1 VLLAIGL
8 SVALLLGLWLL
19 TDRTIRDTLDASAR
33 EAVDLDLAGLADIH
47 ASGGRDEL
55 VRRIDDRLAII
66 PVDGGTPH
74 YLLSDDAGRRIAG
87 DIAAWPPLD
96 PAISE
101 AGKIR
106 LGEGTEAYARATRLA
121 PDLRLVVAHET
132 ADAAPLLHRV
142 ALVFLAGG
150 AVFVLVI
157 GIFSRLSMDRL
168 RRRITRINAA
178 YREPDGGQLVA
189 LSSAEPRDEIDE
201 LAAHSASALA
211 RLSALMDAYRDA
223 SDQIAH
229 EIRTPLMHLDGRL
242 VKALATDPPPETA
255 QRLLEARDEIRRLVS
270 TLESLLDIA
279 ASKAHKGDRHGL
291 KQLNL
296 SAMVRRICELYQ
308 DSAEESGHAFTWRIA
323 PGIRMEGEESQ
334 LGRLVTNLLDNAF
347 KYVPEG
353 GKVTLT
359 LDPGPVLVVEDDGP
373 GVPES
378 ERERIFERFYRSEGQ
393 RGNLTGSGLGLAL
406 ARAIAERHRMTLV
419 LDPAASGARFRLS
432 GGAA

>member
-1 VLLAIGL
+1 MLLAIGL
-8 SVALLLGLWLL
+8 SVALLLGLWVL
-19 TDRTIRDTLDASAR
+19 TDRTIRGTLDASAR
-33 EAVDLDLAGLADIH
+33 EAVDLDLAGLVDIH
-47 ASGGRDEL
+47 ASGGQDEL
-55 VRRIDDRLAII
+55 VRRIGDRLAIK
-66 PVDGGTPH
+66 PADGGTPH
-74 YLLSDDAGRRIAG
+74 YLLSDDRGARIAG
-87 DIAAWPPLD
+87 DIAAWPSLD

-101 AGKIR
+101 AGLVR
-106 LGEGTEAYARATRLA
+106 LGEGTEAYARATQLG
-121 PDLRLVVAHET
+121 PDLRLVVAHEA

-157 GIFSRLSMDRL
+157 GVFSRLSMDRL

-178 YREPDGGQLVA
+178 YREPGRVRLGA
-189 LSSAEPRDEIDE
+189 LAAAERPDEIDE

-211 RLSALMDAYRDA
+211 RLSSLMEAYRDA

-255 QRLLEARDEIRRLVS
+255 KRLLEARGEIRRLVG

-279 ASKAHKGDRHGL
+279 ASKAHQGDRHGL
-291 KQLNL
+291 KPLNL
-296 SAMVRRICELYQ
+296 SAMVERICELYQ
-308 DSAEESGHAFTWRIA
+308 DSAEESGHAFTWRIT
-323 PGIRMEGEESQ
+323 PGIKLEGEESQ

-353 GKVTLT
+353 GRVTLM

-373 GVPES
+373 GVPEA

-393 RGNLTGSGLGLAL
+393 RGNLSGSGLGLAL
-406 ARAIAERHRMTLV
+406 ARAIAERHRLTLV
-419 LDPAASGARFRLS
+419 LEPAASGARFRLS
-432 GGAA
+432 GVAS

>member
-1 VLLAIGL
+1 MLLAIGL
-8 SVALLLGLWLL
+8 SVALLLGLWVL
-19 TDRTIRDTLDASAR
+19 TDRTIRGTLDASAR
-33 EAVDLDLAGLADIH
+33 EAVDLDLAGLVDIH
-47 ASGGRDEL
+47 ASGGQDEL
-55 VRRIDDRLAII
+55 VRRIDDRLAIK
-66 PVDGGTPH
+66 PADGGTPH
-74 YLLSDDAGRRIAG
+74 YLLSDDRGARIAG
-87 DIAAWPPLD
+87 DIAAWPSLD

-101 AGKIR
+101 AGLVR
-106 LGEGTEAYARATRLA
+106 LGEGTEAYARATQLG
-121 PDLRLVVAHET
+121 PDLRLVVAHEA

-157 GIFSRLSMDRL
+157 GVFSRLSMDRL

-178 YREPDGGQLVA
+178 YREPGRVRLGA
-189 LSSAEPRDEIDE
+189 LAAAERPDEIDE

-211 RLSALMDAYRDA
+211 RLSSLMEAYRDA

-255 QRLLEARDEIRRLVS
+255 KRLLEARGEIRRLVG

-279 ASKAHKGDRHGL
+279 ASKAHQGDRHGL
-291 KQLNL
+291 KPLNL
-296 SAMVRRICELYQ
+296 SAMVERICELYQ
-308 DSAEESGHAFTWRIA
+308 DSAEESGHAFTWRIT
-323 PGIRMEGEESQ
+323 PGIKLEGEESQ

-353 GKVTLT
+353 GRVTLT
-359 LDPGPVLVVEDDGP
+359 LDPGPVLMVEDDGP
-373 GVPES
+373 GVPEA

-393 RGNLTGSGLGLAL
+393 RGNLSGSGLGLAL
-406 ARAIAERHRMTLV
+406 AKAIAERHRLTLV
-419 LDPAASGARFRLS
+419 LEPAASGARFRLS
-432 GGAA
+432 GVAS

>member
-1 VLLAIGL
+1 MLLAIGL

-19 TDRTIRDTLDASAR
+19 TDRTIRGTLDASAR
-33 EAVDLDLAGLADIH
+33 EAVDLDLAGLVDIH
-47 ASGGRDEL
+47 ASGGQDEL
-55 VRRIDDRLAII
+55 VRRIGDRLAIK
-66 PVDGGTPH
+66 PADGGTPH
-74 YLLSDDAGRRIAG
+74 YLLSDDRGARIAG
-87 DIAAWPPLD
+87 DIAAWPSLD

-101 AGKIR
+101 AGLVR
-106 LGEGTEAYARATRLA
+106 LGEGTEAYARATQLG
-121 PDLRLVVAHET
+121 PDLRLVVAHEAT
-132 ADAAPLLHRV
+132 DAAPLLHRV

-157 GIFSRLSMDRL
+157 GVFSRLSMDRL

-178 YREPDGGQLVA
+178 YREPGRVRLGA
-189 LSSAEPRDEIDE
+189 LAAAERPDEIDE

-211 RLSALMDAYRDA
+211 RLSSLMEAYRDA

-255 QRLLEARDEIRRLVS
+255 KRLLEARGEIRRLVG

-279 ASKAHKGDRHGL
+279 ASKAHQGDRHGL
-291 KQLNL
+291 KPLNL
-296 SAMVRRICELYQ
+296 SAMVERICELYQ
-308 DSAEESGHAFTWRIA
+308 DSAEESGHAFTWRIT
-323 PGIRMEGEESQ
+323 PGIKLEGEESQ

-353 GKVTLT
+353 GRVTLT
-359 LDPGPVLVVEDDGP
+359 LDPGPVLMVEDDGP
-373 GVPES
+373 GVPEA

-393 RGNLTGSGLGLAL
+393 RGNLSGSGLGLAL
-406 ARAIAERHRMTLV
+406 ARAIAERHRLTLV
-419 LDPAASGARFRLS
+419 LEPAASGARFRLS
-432 GGAA
+432 GVAS

>member
-1 VLLAIGL
+1 MLLAIGL

-19 TDRTIRDTLDASAR
+19 TDRTIRGTLDASAR
-33 EAVDLDLAGLADIH
+33 EAVDLDLAGLVDIH
-47 ASGGRDEL
+47 ASGGQDEL
-55 VRRIDDRLAII
+55 VRRIDDRLAIK
-66 PVDGGTPH
+66 PADGGTPH
-74 YLLSDDAGRRIAG
+74 YLLSDDRGGRIAG
-87 DIAAWPPLD
+87 DIAAWPSLD

-101 AGKIR
+101 AGLVR
-106 LGEGTEAYARATRLA
+106 LGEGTEAYARATQLG
-121 PDLRLVVAHET
+121 PDLRLAVAHEA
-132 ADAAPLLHRV
+132 ADAAPLLQRV

-157 GIFSRLSMDRL
+157 GLFSRLSMDRL

-178 YREPDGGQLVA
+178 YREPGRVRLGA
-189 LSSAEPRDEIDE
+189 LAAAERPDEIDE

-211 RLSALMDAYRDA
+211 RLSSLMEAYRDA

-255 QRLLEARDEIRRLVS
+255 KRLLEARGEIRRLVG

-279 ASKAHKGDRHGL
+279 ASKAHQGDRHGL
-291 KQLNL
+291 KPLNL
-296 SAMVRRICELYQ
+296 SAMVERICELYQ
-308 DSAEESGHAFTWRIA
+308 DSAEESGHAFTWRIT
-323 PGIRMEGEESQ
+323 PGIKLEGEESQ

-347 KYVPEG
+347 KYVPDG
-353 GKVTLT
+353 GRVMLT

-373 GVPES
+373 GVPEA

-393 RGNLTGSGLGLAL
+393 RGNLSGSGLGLAL
-406 ARAIAERHRMTLV
+406 ARAIAERHRLTLV
-419 LDPAASGARFRLS
+419 LEPAASGARFRLS
-432 GGAA
+432 GVAS

>member
-1 VLLAIGL
+1 MLLAIGL
-8 SVALLLGLWLL
+8 SVALLLGLWVL
-19 TDRTIRDTLDASAR
+19 TDRTIRGTLDASAR
-33 EAVDLDLAGLADIH
+33 EAVDLDLAGLVDIH
-47 ASGGRDEL
+47 ASGGQDEL
-55 VRRIDDRLAII
+55 VRRIDDRLAIK
-66 PVDGGTPH
+66 PADGGAPH
-74 YLLSDDAGRRIAG
+74 YLLSDDRGGRIAG
-87 DIAAWPPLD
+87 DIAAWPSLD

-101 AGKIR
+101 AGLVR
-106 LGEGTEAYARATRLA
+106 LGEGTEAYARATQLG
-121 PDLRLVVAHET
+121 PDLRLVVAHEA
-132 ADAAPLLHRV
+132 ADAAPLLQRV

-157 GIFSRLSMDRL
+157 GVFSRLSMDRL

-178 YREPDGGQLVA
+178 YREPGRVRLGA
-189 LSSAEPRDEIDE
+189 LAAAERPDEIDE

-211 RLSALMDAYRDA
+211 RLSSLMEAYRDA

-255 QRLLEARDEIRRLVS
+255 KRLLEARGEIRRLVG

-279 ASKAHKGDRHGL
+279 ASKAHQGDRHGL
-291 KQLNL
+291 KPLNL
-296 SAMVRRICELYQ
+296 SAMVERICELYQ
-308 DSAEESGHAFTWRIA
+308 DSAEESGHAFTWRIT
-323 PGIRMEGEESQ
+323 PGIKLEGEESQ

-353 GKVTLT
+353 GRVMLT

-373 GVPES
+373 GVPEA

-393 RGNLTGSGLGLAL
+393 RGNLSGSGLGLAL
-406 ARAIAERHRMTLV
+406 ARAIAERHRLTLV
-419 LDPAASGARFRLS
+419 LEPAASGARFRLS
-432 GGAA
+432 GVAS

>member
-1 VLLAIGL
+1 MLLAIGL
-8 SVALLLGLWLL
+8 SVALLLGLWVL
-19 TDRTIRDTLDASAR
+19 TDRTIRGTLDASAR
-33 EAVDLDLAGLADIH
+33 EAVDLDLAGLVDIH
-47 ASGGRDEL
+47 ASGGQDEL
-55 VRRIDDRLAII
+55 VRRIGDRLAIK
-66 PVDGGTPH
+66 PADGGTPH
-74 YLLSDDAGRRIAG
+74 YLLSDDRGARIAG
-87 DIAAWPPLD
+87 DIAAWPSLD

-101 AGKIR
+101 AGLVR
-106 LGEGTEAYARATRLA
+106 LGEGTEAYARATQLG
-121 PDLRLVVAHET
+121 PDLRLVVAHEA
-132 ADAAPLLHRV
+132 ADAAPLLQRV

-157 GIFSRLSMDRL
+157 GVFSRLSMDRL

-178 YREPDGGQLVA
+178 YREPGRVRLGA
-189 LSSAEPRDEIDE
+189 LAAAERPDEIDE

-211 RLSALMDAYRDA
+211 RLSSLMEAYRDA

-255 QRLLEARDEIRRLVS
+255 KRLLEARGEIRRLVG

-279 ASKAHKGDRHGL
+279 ASKAHQGDRHGL
-291 KQLNL
+291 KPLNL
-296 SAMVRRICELYQ
+296 SSMVERICELYQ
-308 DSAEESGHAFTWRIA
+308 DSAEESGHAFTWRIT
-323 PGIRMEGEESQ
+323 PGIKLEGEESQ

-353 GKVTLT
+353 GRVMLT

-373 GVPES
+373 GVPEA

-393 RGNLTGSGLGLAL
+393 RGNLSGSGLGLAL
-406 ARAIAERHRMTLV
+406 ARAIAERHRLTLV
-419 LDPAASGARFRLS
+419 LEPAASGARFRLS
-432 GGAA
+432 GVAS

>member
-1 VLLAIGL
+1 MLLAIGL
-8 SVALLLGLWLL
+8 SVALLLGLWVL
-19 TDRTIRDTLDASAR
+19 TDRTIRGTLDASAR
-33 EAVDLDLAGLADIH
+33 EAVDLDLAGLVDIH
-47 ASGGRDEL
+47 ASGGQDEL
-55 VRRIDDRLAII
+55 VRRIDDRLAIK
-66 PVDGGTPH
+66 PADGGTPH
-74 YLLSDDAGRRIAG
+74 YLLSDDRGARIAG
-87 DIAAWPPLD
+87 DIAAWPSLD

-101 AGKIR
+101 AGLVR
-106 LGEGTEAYARATRLA
+106 LGEGTEAYARATQLG
-121 PDLRLVVAHET
+121 PDLRLVVAHEA
-132 ADAAPLLHRV
+132 ADAAPLLQRV

-157 GIFSRLSMDRL
+157 GVFSRLSMDRL

-178 YREPDGGQLVA
+178 YREPGRVRLGA
-189 LSSAEPRDEIDE
+189 LAAAERPDEIDE

-211 RLSALMDAYRDA
+211 RLSSLMEAYRDA

-255 QRLLEARDEIRRLVS
+255 KRLLEARGEIRRLVG

-279 ASKAHKGDRHGL
+279 ASKAHQGDRHGL
-291 KQLNL
+291 KPLNL
-296 SAMVRRICELYQ
+296 SAMVERICELYQ
-308 DSAEESGHAFTWRIA
+308 DSAEESGHAFTWRIT
-323 PGIRMEGEESQ
+323 PGIKLEGEESQ

-353 GKVTLT
+353 GRVMLT

-373 GVPES
+373 GVPEA

-393 RGNLTGSGLGLAL
+393 RGNLSGSGLGLAL
-406 ARAIAERHRMTLV
+406 ARAIAERHRLTLV
-419 LDPAASGARFRLS
+419 LEPAASGARFRLS
-432 GGAA
+432 GVAS

>member
-1 VLLAIGL
+1 MLLAIGL

-19 TDRTIRDTLDASAR
+19 TDRTIRGTLDASAR
-33 EAVDLDLAGLADIH
+33 EAVDLDLAGLVDIH
-47 ASGGRDEL
+47 ASGGQDEL
-55 VRRIDDRLAII
+55 VRRIGDRLAIK
-66 PVDGGTPH
+66 PADGGTPH
-74 YLLSDDAGRRIAG
+74 YLLSDDRGARIAG
-87 DIAAWPPLD
+87 DIAAWPSLD

-101 AGKIR
+101 AGLVR
-106 LGEGTEAYARATRLA
+106 LGEGTEAYARATQLG
-121 PDLRLVVAHET
+121 PDLRLVVAHEA
-132 ADAAPLLHRV
+132 ADAAPLLQRV

-157 GIFSRLSMDRL
+157 GVFSRLSMDRL

-178 YREPDGGQLVA
+178 YREPGRVRLGA
-189 LSSAEPRDEIDE
+189 LAAAERPDEIDE

-211 RLSALMDAYRDA
+211 RLSSLMEAYRDA

-255 QRLLEARDEIRRLVS
+255 KRLLEARGEIRRLVG

-279 ASKAHKGDRHGL
+279 ASKAHQGDRHGL
-291 KQLNL
+291 KPLNL
-296 SAMVRRICELYQ
+296 SSMVERICELYQ
-308 DSAEESGHAFTWRIA
+308 DSAEESGHAFTWRIT
-323 PGIRMEGEESQ
+323 PGIKLEGEESQ

-353 GKVTLT
+353 GRVTLT

-373 GVPES
+373 GVPEA

-393 RGNLTGSGLGLAL
+393 RGNLSGSGLGLAL
-406 ARAIAERHRMTLV
+406 ARAIAERHRLTLV
-419 LDPAASGARFRLS
+419 LEPAASGARFRLS
-432 GGAA
+432 GVAS